1 MLTILRYVVQATLFQ
16 ATFTF
21 YSSRNR
27 KLSQRYCTKFLDRNS
42 RRRCKENNLLTG
54 KVANVYDLREHK
66 SIHWILGP
74 TTEQVETREAR
85 WVGARRRRS
94 RARFTTC
101 TCWHQGSTSKTA
113 WRPLYKV
120 KMESWDIF
128 FGSDFAYYPNTL
140 CCSQLFNSTLN
151 YLIKFSYIVI

>member
-1 MLTILRYVVQATLFQ
+1 MLTRLWNVKQPTLFQ
-16 ATFTF
+16 GTKTI
-21 YSSRNR
+21 YSSKNR
-27 KLSQRYCTKFLDRNS
+27 KLSQRYCTQFLNRNS
-42 RRRCKENNLLTG
+42 QRRCKENNLLTV

-85 WVGARRRRS
+85 WAGARRRRS
-94 RARFTTC
+94 RSRFTTC

-128 FGSDFAYYPNTL
+128 FGSDLAYSPNTL
-140 CCSQLFNSTLN
+140 CSSQLFNSTLK
-151 YLIKFSYIVI
+151 YLI